1 MQFWDNVFREEE
13 TVSIVKI
20 FMQETERHI
29 IVGLTLLPS
38 HLFLSAEDN
47 ILII

>member
-1 MQFWDNVFREEE
+1 MQFWDNVLCGEESA
-13 TVSIVKI
+13 SIVKI

-38 HLFLSAEDN
+38 HLFLSAE
-47 ILII
+47 ITY